1 MPRRFLAIL
10 LAVLWIV
17 LSGVDLVE
25 DLDLASYA
33 RVQSAKTAT
42 VPGLGQAIKI
52 ANDTF
57 ENATGTVVLQIG
69 PISRPDSHGIASQ
82 PHNQASRVPG
92 SHLHLYTLHS
102 AFLI

>member
-1 MPRRFLAIL
+1 MAL
-10 LAVLWIV
+10 LWIV
-17 LSGVDLVE
+17 LSGVDLLE
-25 DLDLASYA
+25 DLDIASYA

-42 VPGLGQAIKI
+42 VPSPGQAIKI

-69 PISRPDSHGIASQ
+69 PISGPDAHGIAGQ
-82 PHNQASRVPG
+82 LHNQASRVPG